1 MAYSARTGFRG
12 AAISALLMLTSAAV
26 SAQQFERPPSFDIA
40 KLPGIKRAGENY
52 TIPNPVRSDG
62 LLRVFKLETSYG
74 QYAVHGD
81 QMMRM
86 RITELAALAQL
97 EKISGSETFGKAL
110 VEAGISPLK
119 YTGKFIAD
127 PAKTIGDTFSGIGN
141 MFGRITADMNNVGK
155 TPGDPLSGLLGVT
168 DKKRELAA
176 KMGVDP
182 YTDFVPLDEKL
193 SRLSEAAAAGGLTV
207 SAALMVVPGAAGIVV
222 SNLGTASTLEGVRIE
237 TLARDYT
244 AAQIFDLNR
253 QRMRAM
259 GVDNDLI
266 EALLA
271 NRSYTP
277 IDMAVMVGSLDSMSG
292 VADRAV
298 FFQRAGQ
305 IKDRSIAYFMRRQAE
320 MLAAQQRQG
329 AGFARIVL
337 LGGYPFCVI
346 RDGKIVGAMPIDALS
361 WPEDASRALRNAA
374 ADARRASSS
383 GNVELRIT
391 GTATRLAKKELQ
403 SLGWRVVENVRF

>member
-1 MAYSARTGFRG
+1 
-12 AAISALLMLTSAAV
+12 
-26 SAQQFERPPSFDIA
+26 
-40 KLPGIKRAGENY
+40 
-52 TIPNPVRSDG
+52 
-62 LLRVFKLETSYG
+62 
-74 QYAVHGD
+74 
-81 QMMRM
+81 
-86 RITELAALAQL
+86 
-97 EKISGSETFGKAL
+97 
-110 VEAGISPLK
+110 
-119 YTGKFIAD
+119 
-127 PAKTIGDTFSGIGN
+127 
-141 MFGRITADMNNVGK
+141 
-155 TPGDPLSGLLGVT
+155 
-168 DKKRELAA
+168 
-176 KMGVDP
+176 MGVDP

-222 SNLGTASTLEGVRIE
+222 SNLSTASTIEGVRIE

-292 VADRAV
+292 VTDRAV

-329 AGFARIVL
+329 AGFTRIVL
-337 LGGYPFCVI
+337 LGGYPFCVV
-346 RDGKIVGAMPIDALS
+346 RDGRVVGAMPIDALS

-383 GNVELRIT
+383 RNVELRIT

-403 SLGWRVVENVRF
+403 TLGWRVVENVRF